1 MSDCIR
7 VSTRVAVDTAA
18 AFRLFTDEVDAWWRR
33 GPRFRWNPAR
43 DGVVRF
49 EGPDGGEARE
59 GGRFVE
65 VYDEASGD
73 AFEVGR
79 IQVWDPPKRLV
90 FTFRA
95 RAFAPGES
103 TEVEVRF
110 EPASATDGAATDVTV
125 EHRGWDTLREDHPAR
140 HALDASAF
148 TNMMGVWWADLL
160 TSARQRAAA
169 RGEKG

>member
-1 MSDCIR
+1 MSDRIR
-7 VSTRVAVDTAA
+7 VSTRVAVDVDA
-18 AFRLFTDEVDAWWRR
+18 AFRLFTEEVDAWWRT
-33 GPRFRWNPAR
+33 GPRFRWNPER

-49 EGPDGGEARE
+49 EPGE
-59 GGRFVE
+59 GGRFLE

-95 RAFAPGES
+95 RTFAPGES

-110 EPASATDGAATDVTV
+110 EPAPGDATDVQV
-125 EHRGWDTLREDHPAR
+125 VHRGWDALRDDHPAR
-140 HALDASAF
+140 HAMDGSAF
-148 TNMMGVWWADLL
+148 DNMMGVWWADLL

-169 RGEKG
+169 RGPRG

>member
-1 MSDCIR
+1 MSDAIR
-7 VSTRVAVDTAA
+7 VSTRVAVDPDA
-18 AFRLFTDEVDAWWRR
+18 AFRLFTDEVDEWWRR
-33 GPRFRWNPAR
+33 GPRFRWNPQR

-49 EGPDGGEARE
+49 EGGE

-65 VYDEASGD
+65 VYDEASED

-79 IQVWDPPKRLV
+79 IEVWDPPKRLV

-110 EPASATDGAATDVTV
+110 EPAGPAGETTDVTV
-125 EHRGWDTLREDHPAR
+125 EHRGWDALREDHPAR

-148 TNMMGVWWADLL
+148 SDMMGVWWADLL

-169 RGEKG
+169 QKQG

>member
-1 MSDCIR
+1 VSDGIR
-7 VSTRVAVDTAA
+7 VSTRVAVGVDA
-18 AFRLFTDEVDAWWRR
+18 AFQIFTEEVDAWWRR
-33 GPRFRWNPAR
+33 GPRFRWNPER

-49 EGPDGGEARE
+49 EPGE
-59 GGRFVE
+59 GGRFLE

-110 EPASATDGAATDVTV
+110 EPASASAGAATDVTI
-125 EHRGWDTLREDHPAR
+125 EHRGWDALREDHPAR
-140 HALDASAF
+140 HALDGSAF

-169 RGEKG
+169 RGKG